1 MSHIIFG
8 SFDTTGKFIIAPYE
22 IPMPKVQTNYVS
34 IPGRNGML
42 DLSESYGSVK
52 YRDRNIAITMYAVGD
67 YDAVVSELV
76 NTVHGKSMNIT
87 FSKDSSFFYV
97 GRVDVSGIAKHNG
110 YCQITVSVNAEPY
123 KLKQSATTKSRTGNG
138 TLTLTNLA
146 MPVVPSITATA
157 PATLACTIGG
167 VTKTFSVPTGTTM
180 LPELVL
186 PPGNLVVTVTT
197 SGKVTFTYR
206 EGAL

>member
-1 MSHIIFG
+1 MGHIIFG
-8 SFDTTGKFIIAPYE
+8 SYDTTGKFIIAPYE

-42 DLSESYGSVK
+42 DLSESYGEVK
-52 YRDRNIAITMYAVGD
+52 YSNRSIAITMYAVGN
-67 YDAVVSELV
+67 YDAVVSELL

-87 FSKDSSFFYV
+87 FSKDNSFYYI
-97 GRVDVSGIAKHNG
+97 GRVDVSSIAKHNG
-110 YCQITVSVNAEPY
+110 YCQIAISVNAEPY
-123 KLKQSATTKSRTGNG
+123 KRKQSETTKSRTGSG

-146 MPVVPSITATA
+146 MPVVPSVTATA
-157 PATLACTIGG
+157 AATLACTIGG
-167 VTKTFSVPTGTTM
+167 VVKTFSVTTGTTM
-180 LPELVL
+180 LPELLL
-186 PPGNLVVTVTT
+186 PAGSLVVTVTT

>member
-123 KLKQSATTKSRTGNG
+123 KRKQSETTK
-138 TLTLTNLA
+138 
-146 MPVVPSITATA
+146 
-157 PATLACTIGG
+157 
-167 VTKTFSVPTGTTM
+167 
-180 LPELVL
+180 
-186 PPGNLVVTVTT
+186 
-197 SGKVTFTYR
+197 
-206 EGAL
+206 

>member
-123 KLKQSATTKSRTGNG
+123 KRKQSETTKSRTGNG
-138 TLTLTNLA
+138 TLTLTNLS

-167 VTKTFSVPTGTTM
+167 VAKTFSVPTGTTM
-180 LPELVL
+180 LPELIL
-186 PPGNLVVTVTT
+186 PAGNLSITVTT

>member
-52 YRDRNIAITMYAVGD
+52 YSNRNFAITMYAVGD
-67 YDAVVSELV
+67 YDVLVSELV
-76 NTVHGKSMNIT
+76 NAVHGKSMNIT
-87 FSKDSSFFYV
+87 FSKDSSFYYV
-97 GRVDVSGIAKHNG
+97 ARVDVSGIAKHDG
-110 YCQITVSVNAEPY
+110 FCQITVSINAEPY
-123 KLKQSATTKSRTGNG
+123 KLKQSETTKSITGNG

-157 PATLACTIGG
+157 AATLACTIGG
-167 VTKTFSVPTGTTM
+167 VAKSFSVPTGTTM

-186 PPGNLVVTVTT
+186 PAGNLAVTITT

>member
-22 IPMPKVQTNYVS
+22 IPMPKVQTNSVS

-123 KLKQSATTKSRTGNG
+123 KRKQSETTKSRTGNG
-138 TLTLTNLA
+138 TLTLTNLS

-167 VTKTFSVPTGTTM
+167 VAKTFSVPTGTTM
-180 LPELVL
+180 LPELIL
-186 PPGNLVVTVTT
+186 PAGNLSITVTT

>member
-123 KLKQSATTKSRTGNG
+123 KRKQSETTKSRTGNG
-138 TLTLTNLA
+138 TLTLTNLS

-167 VTKTFSVPTGTTM
+167 VAKTFSVPTGTTM
-180 LPELVL
+180 LPELIL
-186 PPGNLVVTVTT
+186 PAGNLSITVTT
-197 SGKVTFTYR
+197 SCKVTFTYR

>member
-52 YRDRNIAITMYAVGD
+52 YRDRNIAITMYAVG
-67 YDAVVSELV
+67 AVVSELV
-76 NTVHGKSMNIT
+76 NAVHGKNMNIT

-110 YCQITVSVNAEPY
+110 YCQISVSVNAEPY

>member
-8 SFDTTGKFIIAPYE
+8 SYDTTGKFIIAPYE

-42 DLSESYGSVK
+42 DLSESYGTVK
-52 YRDRNIAITMYAVGD
+52 YSNRNFAITMYAVGD

-76 NTVHGKSMNIT
+76 NAVHGKSMNIT
-87 FSKDSSFFYV
+87 FSKDSSFYYV
-97 GRVDVSGIAKHNG
+97 ARVDVSGIAKHDG
-110 YCQITVSVNAEPY
+110 FCQITVSINAEPY

-138 TLTLTNLA
+138 TLTLTNLT
-146 MPVVPSITATA
+146 MPVIPSITATA
-157 PATLACTIGG
+157 AATIACTIDG
-167 VTKTFSVPTGTTM
+167 VSKSFSVPTGTTM
-180 LPELVL
+180 LPDLVL
-186 PPGNLVVTVTT
+186 PPGNLVVTITS
-197 SGKVTFTYR
+197 SGKVTFNYR

>member
-42 DLSESYGSVK
+42 DLSESYGTVK
-52 YRDRNIAITMYAVGD
+52 YSNRSIAITMYAVGD

-76 NTVHGKSMNIT
+76 NAVHGKSMNIT

-97 GRVDVSGIAKHNG
+97 GRVDISGIAKHNG
-110 YCQITVSVNAEPY
+110 YCQLSVSVNAEPY
-123 KLKQSATTKSRTGNG
+123 KLKQSETTKSITGNG

-157 PATLACTIGG
+157 AATLACTIGG
-167 VTKTFSVPTGTTM
+167 VAKSFSVPTGTTM

-186 PPGNLVVTVTT
+186 PAGNLAVTITT